1 MSAKFELIIFGGT
14 GDLAQRKLLPALYYL
29 QLDGHLRDALNH
41 IYATGRQELSTEQ
54 FLAVV
59 EKNLKQHVGP
69 QFWRDDQWRSLA
81 ARLHY
86 VRMQANEP
94 DDYNNLRQT
103 IHDRSDNACA
113 FYLATLPSL
122 YGVICH
128 NLKAAGLTSDT
139 ARVVLEKPIGH
150 NLATCKKLNSEV
162 GKVFSEAATFRIDH
176 YLGKDTV
183 QNLIALR
190 FGNALFS
197 SVWNS
202 QHIESVQITVAEDI
216 GVEGRSS
223 YYGEVGALRDMVQ
236 NHLLQLLCLVAMEP
250 PNSLDPD
257 AIRDEKVK
265 ILRSLSPINRQ
276 NVNSRTVRGQYTAG
290 TVNNEAVPGFLD
302 QEEYKAY
309 PNTETFVAV
318 KTLINTW
325 RWAKVPFFLRTGKC
339 MARRYSEIVIE
350 FRPQPLSIFPQQRAD
365 QLRNRLVIRLQPE
378 ENITLFA
385 HNKKPGLT
393 RGMALK
399 SLPLQL
405 TLEDNEESPRAYL
418 AYERLLLDVLHG
430 DQTLF
435 MRRDEVEAAWQW
447 TDGILASW
455 QALTLE
461 PEPEPYAAGTM
472 GPASADALTESEG
485 VVWYE

>member
-14 GDLAQRKLLPALYYL
+14 GDLAQSKLLPALYYL
-29 QLDGHLRDALNH
+29 QLDGHLNNALNH
-41 IYATGRQELSTEQ
+41 IYATGRQDFTSEQ
-54 FLAVV
+54 FLA
-59 EKNLKQHVGP
+59 EIEDKLKHNVGAK
-69 QFWRDDQWRSLA
+69 FWHDEHWRILA

-86 VRMQANEP
+86 VKVEANELG
-94 DDYNNLRQT
+94 DYTNLQQKIRARSNN
-103 IHDRSDNACA
+103 DCV

-122 YGVICH
+122 YGVICQ
-128 NLKAAGLTSDT
+128 NLQAAGLTSDA

-150 NLATCKKLNSEV
+150 NLASCKKLNAEV

-202 QHIESVQITVAEDI
+202 QHVESVQITVAEDI
-216 GVEGRSS
+216 GVAGRAG

-265 ILRSLSPINRQ
+265 ILRSLSPINRH
-276 NVNSRTVRGQYTAG
+276 NVHARTVRGQYTAG
-290 TVNNEAVPGFLD
+290 TVNNTAVPGFLD
-302 QEEYKAY
+302 HEEYKAY

-325 RWAKVPFFLRTGKC
+325 RWAKVPFFLRTGKSL
-339 MARRYSEIVIE
+339 ARRYSEIVIE

-365 QLRNRLVIRLQPE
+365 QLRNRLVIHLQPE
-378 ENITLFA
+378 ENITLFTL
-385 HNKKPGLT
+385 NKKPGLT
-393 RGMALK
+393 RGMELK
-399 SLPLQL
+399 SLPLKL
-405 TLEDNEESPRAYL
+405 TLEDNEKSPRGYL

-435 MRRDEVEAAWQW
+435 MRRDEVEAAWLW

-472 GPASADALTESEG
+472 GPASAAALTDSEG

>member
-1 MSAKFELIIFGGT
+1 MTAKFELIIFGGT

-29 QLDGHLRDALNH
+29 QLDGHLQDALNH
-41 IYATGRQELSTEQ
+41 IYATGRKALTTEQ
-54 FLAVV
+54 YLAQV
-59 EKNLKQHVGP
+59 EASLKQHVGS
-69 QFWRDDQWRSLA
+69 QFWHDDQWQSLA
-81 ARLHY
+81 SRLHY
-86 VRMQANEP
+86 VSVSADEP
-94 DDYNNLRQT
+94 DDYANLEQQIRA
-103 IHDRSDNACA
+103 RSDNACA

-128 NLKAAGLTSDT
+128 QLQAAGLTSDA

-150 NLATCKKLNSEV
+150 NLSTCKKLNAEV
-162 GKVFSEAATFRIDH
+162 GKVFSEAATYRIDH

-190 FGNALFS
+190 FGNPLFS
-197 SVWNS
+197 SIWNS
-202 QHIESVQITVAEDI
+202 QRIESVQITVAEDI
-216 GVEGRSS
+216 GVEGRAG

-250 PNSLDPD
+250 PNSLDAD

-276 NVNSRTVRGQYTAG
+276 NVHSRTVRGQYTAG
-290 TVNNEAVPGFLD
+290 TINNKPVPGFLD

-309 PNTETFVAV
+309 PNTETYVAI

-350 FRPQPLSIFPQQRAD
+350 FRSQPLSIFPLQRAD
-365 QLRNRLVIRLQPE
+365 QLCNRLVIRLQPE
-378 ENITLFA
+378 ENITLFTL
-385 HNKKPGLT
+385 NKKPGLSK
-393 RGMALK
+393 GMALE
-399 SLPLQL
+399 SRPLAL
-405 TLEDNEESPRAYL
+405 TQDENENAPRAYL
-418 AYERLLLDVLHG
+418 AYERLLLDMLHG

-435 MRRDEVEAAWQW
+435 MRRDEVEMAWQW

-461 PEPEPYAAGTM
+461 PEPQPYAAGSM
-472 GPASADALTESEG
+472 GPESADALTESEG
-485 VVWYE
+485 LAWYE